1 MVAEGE
7 IATVVAI
14 DTVVAIAT
22 VVVVAAEVCN
32 NQNL

>member
-7 IATVVAI
+7 IAMAVVAI
-14 DTVVAIAT
+14 VTAIAT

-32 NQNL
+32 NQNM

>member
-7 IATVVAI
+7 IATVVVI
-14 DTVVAIAT
+14 DTVVAIDI